1 MTTLTLSRRPAWT
14 WATLAFS
21 LFLVLGGIMGLLYA
35 GLKWGTPQGM
45 ATGAVALASV
55 LVGSWQG
62 VRALRALTGLS
73 LGEQILHLNAY
84 ALLIFLYAPIV
95 ILVIYSFNASQR
107 GAVWTGFTLDWYI
120 KLFHNRA
127 IGRAVEVTL
136 WVGFWSTFLS
146 TVFGTLAAL
155 ALERFGRFRGRLTFD
170 AVLYLP
176 IIIPDIVMA
185 ISTLLFFV
193 VLGMPLSRYTILIA
207 HVAFNISYVAVVVR
221 ARLADMD
228 RTLEEAAMDL
238 GADEWRTFR
247 YITLPLLMPG
257 IIAGALLAF
266 TLSLDDFVITFF
278 VSGPGSTTLP
288 VRVYSMIRLG
298 VTPEINAIS
307 TMMLLGSIILLL
319 ISLALQR
326 K

>member
-1 MTTLTLSRRPAWT
+1 MR
-14 WATLAFS
+14 
-21 LFLVLGGIMGLLYA
+21 
-35 GLKWGTPQGM
+35 
-45 ATGAVALASV
+45 AV
-55 LVGSWQG
+55 
-62 VRALRALTGLS
+62 RALTGLS
-73 LGEQILHLNAY
+73 WGEQLLHLNAY
-84 ALLIFLYAPIV
+84 LLLLFLYIPIV
-95 ILVIYSFNASQR
+95 ILVVYSFNASKR
-107 GAVWTGFTLDWYI
+107 GAVWTGLTLHWYNV
-120 KLFHNRA
+120 LFHDRA
-127 IGRAVEVTL
+127 IGKAMEVTL
-136 WVGFWSTFLS
+136 WVGFWSTLIS
-146 TVFGTLAAL
+146 TIFGTLAAL
-155 ALERFGRFRGRLTFD
+155 ALERFPRFRGRLPFD

-228 RTLEEAAMDL
+228 ATLEEAAMDL

-247 YITLPLLMPG
+247 FITLPLLMPG
-257 IIAGALLAF
+257 IVAGALMAF

-298 VTPEINAIS
+298 VTPEVNAIS
-307 TMMLLGSIILLL
+307 ALMLMGSISLLL
-319 ISLALQR
+319 LSLALQR
-326 K
+326 R